1 MKTPFLRE
9 KIAESVY
16 FGSVRDDRYKTNL
29 LALHLVL
36 PLKKETMTEN
46 AMVSLILEKGYEDY
60 KTLKDF
66 SKKLNLMYG
75 ASVSGSVSKV
85 GDKAVITLSIS
96 AIDDTFALNGEEL
109 LKESARVLCGLLL
122 RPNMTNG
129 LFDEQTFELQRSFHI
144 DTIEAEI
151 NNKRRYAQKKT
162 VSLMFKDE
170 PYGADKCGT
179 VEAAKEIAL
188 QAVSDAYR
196 RILNEAHIEINHVG
210 MGDPEIAKEIFK
222 NAFMGFERNPVSLP
236 ETKIAPVNDE
246 TVNETEYFDVT
257 QSKLCFGFKT
267 GIGPDSEL
275 LYPMRLAVAVLGG
288 TPTSKLFLN
297 VREKKSLCYY
307 CAARYDKAKGIM
319 LIDSGV
325 EHDKIDDAKG
335 AILEQLSD
343 LCKGDFTD
351 TDMEF
356 ALLSLK
362 NAFNSVGESVYSVEN
377 YYLTNTL
384 LETFNT
390 PEKEIECLEK
400 VTKDDIV
407 KAAKLLKLHTT
418 YLLTNRKGDLQ

>member
-9 KIAESVY
+9 KIAENVY
-16 FGSVRDDRYKTNL
+16 FGSMRDERYKTNL
-29 LALHLVL
+29 LAFHLVL

-46 AMVSLILEKGYEDY
+46 AMVSLILEKGFEDY

-75 ASVSGSVSKV
+75 ASVSGSVSKT

-96 AIDDTFALNGEEL
+96 SIDDTFALNGEEL
-109 LKESARVLCGLLL
+109 LKESAEVLCGMLL
-122 RPNMTNG
+122 RPNMKDG
-129 LFDEQTFELQRSFHI
+129 LFDEQTFELQRSFLI

-151 NNKRRYAQKKT
+151 NNKRRYAKKKT
-162 VSLMFKDE
+162 VSLMFGDE
-170 PYGADKCGT
+170 DYGADKCGT
-179 VEAAKEIAL
+179 VEAAKEITL
-188 QAVSDAYR
+188 QQVSDAYR
-196 RILNEAHIEINHVG
+196 RILDEATIEIIHIG
-210 MGDPEIAKEIFK
+210 MGNSETAKEIFAK
-222 NAFMGFERNPVSLP
+222 SFKPLKRNPVTLP
-236 ETKIAPVNDE
+236 KTRITTADGETI
-246 TVNETEYFDVT
+246 NETEYFDVT

-267 GIGPDSEL
+267 GIGPDNEM

-307 CAARYDKAKGIM
+307 CAAHYDKTKGIM

-325 EHDKIDDAKG
+325 EHDKITDAKD

-362 NAFNSVGESVYSVEN
+362 NAFNSVGESVYSVAT
-377 YYLTNTL
+377 YYLTNVL

-390 PEKEIECLEK
+390 PEKEIELLEK
-400 VTKDDIV
+400 VTKEDIV
-407 KAAKLLKLHTT
+407 KAAKLLKLHTV
-418 YLLTNRKGDLQ
+418 YLLTNKKGDL